1 MPEIALRSPLN
12 PHQGGAV
19 TGIGEVLEPSQDAM
33 AAVAEARQSVW
44 AASEQLTRALA
55 TLAPLAPEGL
65 ATAVR
70 YRRARDILREQLTV
84 LDNAI
89 AAIAD

>member
-1 MPEIALRSPLN
+1 MA
-12 PHQGGAV
+12 
-19 TGIGEVLEPSQDAM
+19 GIGGGLEPNQDAM

-65 ATAVR
+65 AAAVR
-70 YRRARDILREQLTV
+70 YRRARDILRAQLAV
-84 LDNAI
+84 LDNAL